1 MPKRK
6 ARLFQKLPGSHRQR
20 NRARN
25 LLHCESFSHG
35 WRVWGG
41 ENVHFVEKVGTE
53 LACDCDVFNK
63 ENKLCSH
70 IIKVQMSLG
79 IFPERG
85 RYPA

>member
-1 MPKRK
+1 MSKK
-6 ARLFQKLPGSHRQR
+6 KLFNKLPGSHRQR

-25 LLHCESFSHG
+25 ILQCAPHLHG
-35 WRVWGG
+35 WHVWGG
-41 ENVHFVEKVGTE
+41 EKTHFVEKIGTE
-53 LACDCDVFNK
+53 LVCDCDVFNK

-70 IIKVQMSLG
+70 IIKVQMSLS